1 MATSTNTAKHLSLPT
16 TADATPLPPIP
27 VLLKMNGDAGLG
39 EIVFRKGGGGIKC
52 HRIRGEGKKVGPK
65 LTEIGSKLAKE
76 ALLVSILD
84 PSAGISHNYETY
96 NIILNSRNIVSG
108 ILVTKTDNSIII
120 KTAEAIDKTIPTDDI
135 DEMAKSTVSLMPADI
150 QKTRTVQ
157 DLINLLDF
165 LATLKKK

>member
-1 MATSTNTAKHLSLPT
+1 
-16 TADATPLPPIP
+16 
-27 VLLKMNGDAGLG
+27 MNGDAGLG